1 MTAPRRH
8 RPTLAELDALEATWE
23 AYLLDAEDAEDAFD
37 NLGAAI
43 LGVLG
48 RKPRAAYPS
57 LLEIERGAEVPRPT
71 WTVVVKTEARR

>member
-43 LGVLG
+43 LAVLG
-48 RKPRAAYPS
+48 RDVWDRDEATRAA
-57 LLEIERGAEVPRPT
+57 V
-71 WTVVVKTEARR
+71 EALDAGVFA